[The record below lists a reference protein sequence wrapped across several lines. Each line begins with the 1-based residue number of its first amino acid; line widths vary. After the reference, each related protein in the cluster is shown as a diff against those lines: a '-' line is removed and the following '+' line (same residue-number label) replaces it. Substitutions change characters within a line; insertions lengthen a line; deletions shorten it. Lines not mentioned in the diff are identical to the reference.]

1 MCNAENHTLYIRV
14 QSEHCQYLGWM
25 HVFANLVLPLV
36 LLYSHYASYVV
47 ADILFGFKVK
57 DATFLSVG
65 SAMKHNG
72 VTIKDDFDWVRKI
85 DDCLIGATGDISDC
99 ESLFQQVENH
109 CTLHG
114 LNFEGRSLP
123 IKSIAH
129 LCQTIMIES
138 RLGVK
143 LLVAGWEKPPVDR
156 ENGQPK
162 LFWIDDTAA
171 LQDVTY
177 SAHGRE
183 MPFLLSMLDQN
194 RGLLLQ
200 SEHVAK
206 SVDDPEVLLVQGLTT
221 TSNIPSADM
230 SSTRSSTPSSDAVA
244 VGVARQCWSQLRKRS
259 HSRVDVNTA
268 RLLCVDQR
276 GVRELSLDLAESL

>member
-1 MCNAENHTLYIRV
+1 M
-14 QSEHCQYLGWM
+14 
-25 HVFANLVLPLV
+25 FANLVLPIV

-47 ADILFGFKVK
+47 ADVLFGFKVK
-57 DATFLSVG
+57 DAAFLSVG
-65 SAMKHNG
+65 SAMSHNG

-85 DDCLIGATGDISDC
+85 DDCLIGATGDLSDC
-99 ESLFQQVENH
+99 ESLFQQVENR

-114 LNFEGRSLP
+114 LNFAGRSLP

-129 LCQTIMIES
+129 LCQTIMVENG
-138 RLGVK
+138 LGVK
-143 LLVAGWEKPPVDR
+143 LFVAGWEKPPFGR
-156 ENGQPK
+156 EVGQPK

-177 SAHGRE
+177 AAHGRE

-194 RGLLLQ
+194 RGLLQ
-200 SEHVAK
+200 SELLSK
-206 SVDDPEVLLVQGLTT
+206 SLDDPAALLVQGL
-221 TSNIPSADM
+221 SAASAGLSPDPSA
-230 SSTRSSTPSSDAVA
+230 PSSDAIA

-276 GVRELSLDLAESL
+276 GVRELSLDLADSL

>member
-1 MCNAENHTLYIRV
+1 MLTK
-14 QSEHCQYLGWM
+14 
-25 HVFANLVLPLV
+25 FVLALV

-47 ADILFGFKVK
+47 GDILFGFKVK
-57 DATFLSVG
+57 DAAFLSVG

-85 DDCLIGATGDISDC
+85 DDCLIGATGDVSDC
-99 ESLFQQVENH
+99 ESMFQQVESH

-129 LCQTIMIES
+129 LCQTIMIDNG
-138 RLGVK
+138 LGVK
-143 LLVAGWEKPPVDR
+143 LLVAGWEKSTAGR

-177 SAHGRE
+177 SAHGNE

-200 SEHVAK
+200 SEDVSM
-206 SVDDPEVLLVQGLTT
+206 SVDDPEAVLMQGLTT
-221 TSNIPSADM
+221 ASTNPSGLPPPRLPLQ
-230 SSTRSSTPSSDAVA
+230 SGDAVA

-259 HSRVDVNTA
+259 HSRVDVTTA
-268 RLLCVDQR
+268 RLLCVDQH